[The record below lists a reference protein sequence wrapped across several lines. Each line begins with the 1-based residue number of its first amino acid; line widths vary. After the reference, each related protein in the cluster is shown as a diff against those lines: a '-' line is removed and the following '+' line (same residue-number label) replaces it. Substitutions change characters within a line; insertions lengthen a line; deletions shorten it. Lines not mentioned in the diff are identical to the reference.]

1 MSERGV
7 HVIIRILSGM
17 VALVAV
23 AGCAT
28 VPPPYVCQQA
38 VTEEAQPVLVCQPV
52 DKAQIV
58 DRPAPAR
65 RGGVTPRDGA

>member
-1 MSERGV
+1 
-7 HVIIRILSGM
+7 M

-52 DKAQIV
+52 DKSQIV
-58 DRPAPAR
+58 DRPAARQPAR
-65 RGGVTPRDGA
+65 TEPRDGA